1 MNVTIFRS
9 GWRPK
14 SGPRIGFF
22 YTEKLFFI
30 PNYRDNC
37 KISIEYFQT
46 LESLESHNKNLLE
59 KVRQLEA
66 EKHIVE
72 EYLRSCVR
80 VPWCPYHRPVSP
92 SCCKNPPIPEE
103 GPIQSIIEP
112 CRGPIGTSDVHC
124 APDNMMVANNNDN
137 INNNMPLRMSGVDM
151 STTGSSVS

>member
-1 MNVTIFRS
+1 M
-9 GWRPK
+9 
-14 SGPRIGFF
+14 
-22 YTEKLFFI
+22 TESLCCKLEKFI
-30 PNYRDNC
+30 V
-37 KISIEYFQT
+37 YFQT

-103 GPIQSIIEP
+103 MPIQSI
-112 CRGPIGTSDVHC
+112 TQDAHC
-124 APDNMMVANNNDN
+124 VPDNMMVGNNNDN
-137 INNNMPLRMSGVDM
+137 INNNMPLCMSGVDM
-151 STTGSSVS
+151 STSGSSVS